1 MDGPRS
7 GSALR
12 KKRKSRAARDKVRGP
27 GRMPN
32 GHAKSSAA
40 ATATAAATAAVF
52 AKAGA
57 TMVRFSSDSE
67 REGGLGPAVP
77 SARPRPPPRRKR
89 KESTSDEED
98 IIDGFCISGFISLEA
113 LEKDESGKPQDRTED
128 DHNNLAVPLHKKKVA
143 RVPNGLTL
151 DPCKNNH
158 HHTHQYHNHNHNR
171 HNHNHLPSD
180 QENNNP
186 RLTHTAGKRKK
197 KHLHKKHT
205 AVEEEEAEV

>member
-12 KKRKSRAARDKVRGP
+12 KKRKTRAARDKVRGP

-32 GHAKSSAA
+32 GHGKSAA
-40 ATATAAATAAVF
+40 AAATATAAVF

-113 LEKDESGKPQDRTED
+113 LELIREFQLSLPW
-128 DHNNLAVPLHKKKVA
+128 AVGSSALV
-143 RVPNGLTL
+143 LL
-151 DPCKNNH
+151 CCIE
-158 HHTHQYHNHNHNR
+158 
-171 HNHNHLPSD
+171 L
-180 QENNNP
+180 
-186 RLTHTAGKRKK
+186 
-197 KHLHKKHT
+197 
-205 AVEEEEAEV
+205 

>member
-12 KKRKSRAARDKVRGP
+12 KKRKTRAARDKVRGP

-32 GHAKSSAA
+32 GHARLAAAA
-40 ATATAAATAAVF
+40 ATATAAAATATAAVF

-77 SARPRPPPRRKR
+77 PARPRPPPRRKR

-113 LEKDESGKPQDRTED
+113 LE
-128 DHNNLAVPLHKKKVA
+128 PLSLRA
-143 RVPNGLTL
+143 
-151 DPCKNNH
+151 
-158 HHTHQYHNHNHNR
+158 
-171 HNHNHLPSD
+171 
-180 QENNNP
+180 
-186 RLTHTAGKRKK
+186 
-197 KHLHKKHT
+197 
-205 AVEEEEAEV
+205 